1 MQAEFEAKQKSK
13 MIAEQKRIGLNKQ
26 NDFIKKKVEGAR
38 EEVQKEADKLKVQ
51 INSYETEA

>member
-13 MIAEQKRIGLNKQ
+13 MIADQKRIGLNKQ

-38 EEVQKEADKLKVQ
+38 GEVQKEAEKLKVQ

>member
-13 MIAEQKRIGLNKQ
+13 MIADQKRLGLNKQ

-38 EEVQKEADKLKVQ
+38 GEVQKEAEKLKVQ

>member
-13 MIAEQKRIGLNKQ
+13 MIADQKRIGLNKQ

-38 EEVQKEADKLKVQ
+38 GEVQKEADKLKVQ